1 MESLK
6 LKTQVGYY
14 RVMYDDTN
22 FDLILDQLDKDHKA
36 IPVGNR
42 AQLIDDY
49 LNIARASL
57 IPYTNALDLTKYL
70 DKERDYVP
78 WYDLYPWVGN

>member
-1 MESLK
+1 MTL
-6 LKTQVGYY
+6 LFFLNPQVGYY
-14 RVMYDDTN
+14 RVKYDNTN
-22 FDLILDQLDKDHKA
+22 FHLILEQLRKDHKA

-57 IPYTNALDLTKYL
+57 IPYTDALDLTAYL

-78 WYDLYPWVGN
+78 W